1 MIRFLDCNIEPLPDG
16 VYQLTHKSGAT
27 WYPSS
32 LKACQEAA
40 AKAWILNY
48 PHPSVAINQHGWCI
62 ANSYALE
69 LGWPYSLYRL
79 YPSQIYQKLIH
90 RPNARG
96 VWRDIAYQKVLV
108 SDEEIML
115 IESLERDDSP

>member
-1 MIRFLDCNIEPLPDG
+1 MIKFLDCKIELLQNG
-16 VYQLTHKSGAT
+16 VYQMTHKSGAK

-40 AKAWILNY
+40 AKAWVLNRT
-48 PHPSVAINQHGWCI
+48 HPAAVVKKLGWCI

-79 YPSQIYQKLIH
+79 YPNHIYFNLAKIPLD
-90 RPNARG
+90 RG

-108 SDEEIML
+108 GDEEVVL
-115 IESLERDDSP
+115 IESLD